1 MSEFYTAETQN
12 SIWNEQLKAE
22 RDYEALIDKY
32 DPYFDFDDDFEEDTQ
47 DDYDFEGNEDAGM
60 EGYLFGWDS

>member
-12 SIWNEQLKAE
+12 AIWNEQLKAE
-22 RDYEALIDKY
+22 RDHEALIDKY
-32 DPYFDFDDDFEEDTQ
+32 DPYFDFDDEDFDPEDEGEEWIA
-47 DDYDFEGNEDAGM
+47 EDAGM